1 MTTDTIL
8 HTTVI
13 IQVIYEL
20 FNHIVEHK
28 CFHLLSY
35 IWYLSIIL
43 TLNRTPMWPI
53 ASNQIVAHFLKM
65 NSKGIYTEVNSSSYS
80 LIRQVGSQKL
90 KGTVLG
96 IYIDI

>member
-1 MTTDTIL
+1 MHKQDCWVNSDLSRYFFTNAVTTDTLL

-13 IQVIYEL
+13 IHVIYEL

-35 IWYLSIIL
+35 IWYLSIDL

-53 ASNQIVAHFLKM
+53 ASNQIVANYLKM
-65 NSKGIYTEVNSSSYS
+65 NSKGIY
-80 LIRQVGSQKL
+80 RG
-90 KGTVLG
+90 
-96 IYIDI
+96 